1 MAGAKECLELLAC
14 PECSSPL
21 SDLRCAGCARHYEQS
36 DGIPDLRRP
45 SDERTA
51 KVRDFYT
58 VAPFPGY
65 PPGETISNIRSRLF
79 SNEFVRLL
87 DQAISPD
94 ARIVEIGCG
103 TGQMSLC
110 LAHAN
115 RVVIGADL
123 TRPSLK
129 LAADAADRFG
139 VERILF
145 LETDLRRPGLRQHS
159 FDVVFSSGV
168 LHHTPDPRASFAAI
182 AKLLKP
188 GGVMVLGLYHA
199 IARLPH
205 RLRRA
210 IARIT
215 GFKVIPWDPVL
226 RARMNEPERRQAWLR
241 DQYQHP
247 EEHRHTLGEV
257 KRWFSENGIQYLR
270 TYPSSLVGAEPLEGG
285 QLFMPAEDD
294 WFVERGLSQLGWMG
308 TLSREGGLWVTIG
321 AAGYPTVPL
330 EDKRNTAE
338 QPATSACSPTTA
350 HTSVE

>member
-1 MAGAKECLELLAC
+1 MARATESFELLAC

-21 SDLRCAGCARHYEQS
+21 SDLRCARCGIRYEQP

-45 SDERTA
+45 SDARTA

-65 PPGETISNIRSRLF
+65 PPGETIANIRSRLF

-87 DQAISPD
+87 DQAIAPN

-110 LAHAN
+110 LAQAD

-139 VERILF
+139 LERILF
-145 LETDLRRPGLRQHS
+145 VETDLRRPGLREGA
-159 FDVVFSSGV
+159 FDVVYSSGV
-168 LHHTPDPRASFAAI
+168 LHHTPDPRSSFAAI
-182 AKLLKP
+182 ARLLKP

-205 RLRRA
+205 RFRRV

-226 RARMNEPERRQAWLR
+226 RARMNEPERQQAWLR

-247 EEHRHTLGEV
+247 EEHLHTLGEV
-257 KRWFSENGIQYLR
+257 KRWFSENGIHYLR
-270 TYPSSLVGAEPLEGG
+270 TYPSTLIGAPPLEGT

-294 WFVERGLSQLGWMG
+294 WIVERGLSQLGWVG
-308 TLSREGGLWVTIG
+308 TLSREGGLWMTIG
-321 AAGYPTVPL
+321 AASEESQPL
-330 EDKRNTAE
+330 EVQRTATQQRAAQDE
-338 QPATSACSPTTA
+338 
-350 HTSVE
+350 VR

>member
-1 MAGAKECLELLAC
+1 MAEGTECRELLAC
-14 PECSSPL
+14 PECSGEL
-21 SDLRCAGCARHYEQS
+21 SELWCASCGRGYEQP

-51 KVRDFYT
+51 RVRDFYT

-65 PPGETISNIRSRLF
+65 PPGETIANIRSRLF

-87 DQAISPD
+87 DEAIPLD

-110 LAHAN
+110 LAQGN
-115 RVVIGADL
+115 RRVIGADL

-139 VERILF
+139 IERLLF
-145 LETDLRRPGLRQHS
+145 VETDLRRPGLRQGA
-159 FDVVFSSGV
+159 FDVVYCSGV

-182 AKLLKP
+182 ARLLKP
-188 GGVMVLGLYHA
+188 GGVMVLGLYHV

-210 IARIT
+210 IARLT
-215 GFKVIPWDPVL
+215 GYKVIPWDPVL
-226 RARMNEPERRQAWLR
+226 RARRNEPERRKAWLR

-247 EEHRHTLGEV
+247 EEHLHTLGEV
-257 KRWFSENGIQYLR
+257 KRWFSENGIRYLR
-270 TYPSSLVGAEPLEGG
+270 TYPSTLVGGAPLQGT
-285 QLFMPAEDD
+285 QLFTPAEDD
-294 WFVERGLSQLGWMG
+294 WFVERGLTQLGWMG
-308 TLSREGGLWVTIG
+308 TLSKEGGLWVTIG
-321 AAGYPTVPL
+321 AASEQSAQL
-330 EDKRNTAE
+330 EINRTTSE
-338 QPATSACSPTTA
+338 QRASS
-350 HTSVE
+350 

>member
-1 MAGAKECLELLAC
+1 MAGGTECFELLAC
-14 PECSSPL
+14 PECSGEL
-21 SDLRCAGCARHYEQS
+21 SELWCASCGRRYEQP

-51 KVRDFYT
+51 RVRDFYT

-65 PPGETISNIRSRLF
+65 PPGETIANIRSRLF

-87 DQAISPD
+87 DEAIPLD

-110 LAHAN
+110 LAQGN
-115 RVVIGADL
+115 RRVIGADL

-139 VERILF
+139 IERLLF
-145 LETDLRRPGLRQHS
+145 VETDLRRPGLRQGA
-159 FDVVFSSGV
+159 FDVVYCSGV
-168 LHHTPDPRASFAAI
+168 LHHTPDPRASFAAV

-205 RLRRA
+205 RFRRA
-210 IARIT
+210 IARMT
-215 GFKVIPWDPVL
+215 GFRMIPWDPVL

-247 EEHRHTLGEV
+247 EEHRHTIAEV
-257 KRWFSENGIQYLR
+257 KRWFSENGIRYLR
-270 TYPSSLVGAEPLEGG
+270 TYPSTLVGAAPLQGTR
-285 QLFMPAEDD
+285 LFMPAEDD
-294 WFVERGLSQLGWMG
+294 WFLERGLSQLGWMG
-308 TLSREGGLWVTIG
+308 TLSKEGGLWVTIG
-321 AAGYPTVPL
+321 AASEPSPQPEKKPT
-330 EDKRNTAE
+330 
-338 QPATSACSPTTA
+338 ATERRAA
-350 HTSVE
+350 HDEAR